1 MPRGRHARVL
11 RSGRTVV
18 CKRVRWAGEA
28 KPAEWC
34 LWYCEELKAVFE
46 AEAKE
51 KPAVGATGK
60 NKKLNG

>member
-1 MPRGRHARVL
+1 MVMPLCHHARVL

-28 KPAEWC
+28 KPVEWC
-34 LWYCEELKAVFE
+34 LWCCGELNAVFE
-46 AEAKE
+46 EKE